1 MRLQL
6 AHRAVLRGL
15 LFASP
20 WIVGFLVFQLIPI
33 IASAYFSLTNFNL
46 FQEPQFVGLRNY
58 QRLASDELFWKS
70 LFNTLYLTV
79 IGVPISLTA
88 ALAAALALNMRVRG
102 QWLFRTIVFLPT
114 VVPVVAATYIWR
126 WLLNSQYGY
135 VNQALVAFHLGQ
147 PLWLDDPF
155 WTKPALILMSLWV
168 TGSAMIV
175 FLASLQD
182 VPEEYYEAAVIDG
195 AGAWAKFWHVTLP
208 LISPV
213 ILFETIIASIFLLQY
228 FTQAYLL
235 GQTRFNAAS
244 GGPENSMLVYGLYLF
259 QQAFI
264 NLNMGYASAMAWV
277 LLFVALA
284 GTLLLLF
291 VSRDRVFYA
300 GD

>member
-1 MRLQL
+1 M
-6 AHRAVLRGL
+6 AHRPVFRGL

-33 IASAYFSLTNFNL
+33 LASAYYSLTNFNL
-46 FQEPQFVGLRNY
+46 FQDPQFVGIRNY
-58 QRLASDELFWKS
+58 QHLAADDLFWKS
-70 LFNTLYLTV
+70 LFNTVYLTV
-79 IGVPISLTA
+79 VGVPISLGA
-88 ALAAALALNMRVRG
+88 ALIAAVALNMRVRG
-102 QWLFRTIVFLPT
+102 QWFFRTIVFLPT

-126 WLLNSQYGY
+126 WLLNAQYGY
-135 VNQALVAFHLGQ
+135 INEALASVHLGQ
-147 PLWLDDPF
+147 PLWLDDPL

-175 FLASLQD
+175 FLAALQD
-182 VPEEYYEAAVIDG
+182 VPEVYYEAATIDG
-195 AGAWAKFWHVTLP
+195 AGAWAKFRHVTLP

-213 ILFETIIASIFLLQY
+213 ILFETIIAGIFTLQY

-235 GQTRFNAAS
+235 SQTRFNMVS
-244 GGPENSMLVYGLYLF
+244 GGPENSLLVYGLYLF
-259 QQAFI
+259 QQAFV

-284 GTLLLLF
+284 GTLLLLRL
-291 VSRDRVFYA
+291 SKNRVFYA